1 MNQPPPPSPAATP
14 LLALRAAFD
23 TTRGLLSRPGLRG
36 RWLQLAGLAVMA
48 GLVGAGA
55 PCPPLGLLEPAW
67 EDPAVRQSVL
77 GNPWVLGLLA
87 ALALFL
93 VGIGGFGR
101 SFTLA
106 FIRGIRDRDPEL
118 RGYRRYLP
126 AGAAHYAWSSALSIP
141 LYLLLFGLE
150 WRASRLNW
158 ARLLAAAGG
167 DIQPI
172 MLGWALEMGLL
183 LVTWTLLTFPLMI
196 WIYELTP
203 SVMVLREVGP
213 VRAAGQVAAA
223 ARKKPARFWAY
234 IGLRF
239 MLQVVGNSAAGL
251 MMLPALLLSSVAA
264 APVLGLGWLANG
276 ALGGWTSAGGAGVGS
291 VAILLSLAIL
301 YAVICSLLVP
311 ISLLVNAFALHTVDG
326 LLRSE
331 TVMAPS
337 GG

>member
-1 MNQPPPPSPAATP
+1 MNQPLPPPIAVTP

-23 TTRGLLSRPGLRG
+23 TTRGLLSGPGLRR
-36 RWLQLAGLAVMA
+36 RWLQLAGLTVMA

-67 EDPAVRQSVL
+67 EDPAARQSVF
-77 GNPWVLGLLA
+77 GNPWVLGLLG

-93 VGIGGFGR
+93 IGIGGFGR

-106 FIRGIRDRDPEL
+106 FLRGIRDGDPQL
-118 RGYRRYLP
+118 RGYRTYLR
-126 AGAAHYAWSSALSIP
+126 AGAAHYAWSSALSVP

-150 WRASRLNW
+150 WRASRLHW

-167 DIQPI
+167 DVQPI
-172 MLGWALEMGLL
+172 VLSWALEMVLL

-203 SVMVLREVGP
+203 SVMVLQNVGP
-213 VRAAGQVAAA
+213 LRAAGHVASM
-223 ARKKPARFWAY
+223 ARKGPGRFWGY
-234 IGLRF
+234 IGLRLL
-239 MLQVVGNSAAGL
+239 LQVVGNSAAGV
-251 MMLPALLLSSVAA
+251 MMVPALLLSSVVAG
-264 APVLGLGWLANG
+264 PLLGLGWLANG
-276 ALGGWTSAGGAGVGS
+276 ALGGWSSPGGAGAGS
-291 VAILLSLAIL
+291 ISVLLSLAVL

-311 ISLLVNAFALHTVDG
+311 ISLLVNAFALHTVHG
-326 LLRSE
+326 WLQTGTE
-331 TVMAPS
+331 PA

>member
-1 MNQPPPPSPAATP
+1 MNQPPLPTNSTGP

-23 TTRGLLSRPGLRG
+23 STRGLLSLPGLRR
-36 RWLQLAGLAVMA
+36 RWLHLAGLAVMA

-67 EDPAVRQSVL
+67 EDPSARQSLV

-106 FIRGIRDRDPEL
+106 FLRGIRDRHPEL
-118 RGYRRYLP
+118 RGYRSYLR
-126 AGAAHYAWSSALSIP
+126 AGAAHYAWSSALSVP

-167 DIQPI
+167 DVQPVVI
-172 MLGWALEMGLL
+172 GWALEMVLL
-183 LVTWTLLTFPLMI
+183 LFTWTLLTFPLMI

-203 SVMVLREVGP
+203 SLMVLQDVGP
-213 VRAAGQVAAA
+213 LRAAGHAAA
-223 ARKKPARFWAY
+223 VARKAPGRFWGY
-234 IGLRF
+234 IGLRLL
-239 MLQVVGNSAAGL
+239 LQVVGNSAAGL
-251 MMLPALLLSSVAA
+251 LLLPALLLSSIVAG
-264 APVLGLGWLANG
+264 PLLGLGWLANG
-276 ALGGWTSAGGAGVGS
+276 ALGGWAHPGGAAAGS
-291 VAILLSLAIL
+291 VAVLLSLAVL

-311 ISLLVNAFALHTVDG
+311 VSLLVNAFALHTVAG
-326 LLRSE
+326 WLRSPF
-331 TVMAPS
+331 APA
-337 GG
+337 GR

>member
-1 MNQPPPPSPAATP
+1 MNQPPPPPPAATP

-23 TTRGLLSRPGLRG
+23 TTRGLLSGAGLRR

-67 EDPAVRQSVL
+67 EDPSVRQSVL

-87 ALALFL
+87 VLALFL

-106 FIRGIRDRDPEL
+106 FLRGIRNGDPQL
-118 RGYRRYLP
+118 RGYRSYLR
-126 AGAAHYAWSSALSIP
+126 AGVAHYAWSSALSIP

-167 DIQPI
+167 DVQPLVI
-172 MLGWALEMGLL
+172 GWGLEMVLL
-183 LVTWTLLTFPLMI
+183 LVGWTLLTFPLMI

-203 SVMVLREVGP
+203 SVMVLEGLGP
-213 VRAAGQVAAA
+213 LSAAGHVAAV
-223 ARKKPARFWAY
+223 ARKRPARFWGY

-251 MMLPALLLSSVAA
+251 MMLPALLLSSVVAG
-264 APVLGLGWLANG
+264 PLLGAGWVANG
-276 ALGGWTSAGGAGVGS
+276 ALGGWSTPGGAAAGS
-291 VAILLSLAIL
+291 VSILLALAVL

-311 ISLLVNAFALHTVDG
+311 VSLLVNAFALHTTDG
-326 LLRSE
+326 WLRAGA
-331 TVMAPS
+331 APDPP